1 MAKET
6 KFIYDPSSGNI
17 TRDGQS
23 VVIRNINGTWNEVL
37 SNDTTNIRGIIPAGS
52 TINGIPL
59 YNGTTAISEGDLI
72 KRLQNPTPSNSN
84 RKVSQKKANSNSIK
98 VTSSVQK
105 EKPKLQKKTQK
116 SSISYFNDVGIQKNW
131 KGKEGEIDQKSLDML
146 RQLGINTTNAREAQK
161 ALNKFIK
168 NSKQK
173 GRIAVD
179 NKWGTQSR
187 TALEDL
193 WKEYVFGYKVFNTP
207 VTVQSNQP
215 VQLINPGQERMERMT
230 PQTQQTW
237 GLSNVPNEQTVVVQP
252 AIDAVGQERMSR
264 MSPEAQQAWGY
275 YKKGGRVRF
284 MKEGDPAPD
293 KKVKVEFTTIN
304 PLRNQSKN
312 QSKKQSNSDRFI
324 NVGKNNWMSDL
335 YLDLATGNIID
346 AESSDLDRISV
357 DKNGN
362 YYDIDTGEEKTN
374 YGKRYEGFN
383 LIKFFTPN
391 TNSSFSI
398 DSERDYG
405 KQMKAYAA
413 SHKLIKP
420 GASSEKPKKVEP
432 VKEKPTDTAT
442 KSNDKKTT
450 TKVNTISPSKWFNN
464 YGLTR
469 TNNRNISEQELA
481 QLKEMGFTGSS
492 TDDAQQFLNDWIK
505 AKKYSE
511 AGEAAG
517 LIKKDGYWGGQSQKS
532 LAELYNK
539 FNSNKPKP
547 EAVVEVKTE
556 QPTKPVLKP
565 IQQSAVINPGT
576 YNTSTVYDDNYIR
589 GFRNNRFNNVTD
601 YWNYIQGDNEHSK
614 LWNNIFNGLSPYQ
627 KRQAYDQIMKQYG
640 INGNLGWRDSR
651 RLADL
656 LNDLN
661 LIGMN
666 GSPTRNSYL
675 SAVRSRY
682 VPSSPYRESFTN
694 YRPTAVSVSSG
705 LDTQLVPRTV
715 QPNLVVE
722 VPTQEELYN
731 KAIGQERV
739 SRLSPETRLQQ
750 GYYRK
755 GGQLNFIRV
764 VQ

>member
-1 MAKET
+1 MAKEA
-6 KFIYDPSSGNI
+6 KFIYDPSSGSI
-17 TRDGQS
+17 TKDGQS
-23 VVIRNINGTWNEVL
+23 VGIKIDDGIWKYYSSKDSTLALGSIGYRDSINGEPFYYYDESIV
-37 SNDTTNIRGIIPAGS
+37 P
-52 TINGIPL
+52 
-59 YNGTTAISEGDLI
+59 EQELI
-72 KRLQNPTPSNSN
+72 KKLNSKSN
-84 RKVSQKKANSNSIK
+84 RKVNSIQ

-105 EKPKLQKKTQK
+105 EKPKLQKKPQK
-116 SSISYFNDVGIQKNW
+116 SSTSYFNNVGIQKNW

-161 ALNKFIK
+161 ALNKYIK

-173 GRIAVD
+173 GRIAED

-187 TALEDL
+187 TVLEDL
-193 WKEYVFGYKVFNTP
+193 WKEYTFGQKIFNTP

-215 VQLINPGQERMERMT
+215 VQLMNPGQERMERMT

-237 GLSNVPNEQTVVVQP
+237 GLSNVPNEQVVVVQP
-252 AIDAVGQERMSR
+252 AIDTVGQERMSR
-264 MSPEAQQAWGY
+264 MSSEAQQAWGY

-284 MKEGDPAPD
+284 MREAGQIEY
-293 KKVKVEFTTIN
+293 EFTTIN
-304 PLRNQSKN
+304 PSPYTQSRK
-312 QSKKQSNSDRFI
+312 QSKKQSNSNRFI
-324 NVGKNNWMSDL
+324 NVGRNNWMSDL

-346 AESSDLDRISV
+346 AESSNLDRISV

-374 YGKRYEGFN
+374 YGKRYEGQN
-383 LIKFFTPN
+383 LLNFIIPN
-391 TNSSFSI
+391 TNVSFSI

-405 KQMKAYAA
+405 KQMKAYAV

-420 GASSEKPKKVEP
+420 GSSSKEPKKIEP
-432 VKEKPTDTAT
+432 VKEEKSVEEKSTDTAI
-442 KSNDKKTT
+442 KFNDKGTT
-450 TKVNTISPSKWFNN
+450 TKSTISPTSKWFNN

-492 TDDAQQFLNDWIK
+492 ATEAQQFLNDWIK

-511 AGEAAG
+511 VGEAVG
-517 LIKKDGYWGGQSQKS
+517 LIKPDGYWGGQSQKS

-547 EAVVEVKTE
+547 ETVVEVKTE

-589 GFRNNRFNNVTD
+589 GFRNNGFNNITD

-614 LWNNIFNGLSPYQ
+614 LWNNIFNGLSSYQ

-640 INGNLGWRDSR
+640 INGNLGQRDSR
-651 RLADL
+651 RLANL

-675 SAVRSRY
+675 NAVRSRY

-694 YRPTAVSVSSG
+694 YRPTAISVSSG
-705 LDTQLVPRTV
+705 LDTQLVPRTI

-731 KAIGQERV
+731 KVIGQERV

-750 GYYRK
+750 GYYKK

-764 VQ
+764 AQ